1 MDNTLKGLIYNK
13 ESENVQQ
20 DKGSNYLVLLDKVRD
35 FLSQNYAEQLSISI
49 TQDDNE
55 VPVKNLIKGFIE
67 EKGEYVEEYTVNE
80 LVEKIYSD
88 MIGFSFLEDYIKNH
102 EVEEILVNS
111 FDSIEVITNI
121 GRKKVSDMF
130 STPAVS
136 LNMFKKMA
144 RLSGD
149 YLDNKSPITESY
161 IANGIR
167 VSAIIPPVV
176 DKEAGISSTIRKQ
189 KIAKV
194 SKQNLIESNTAT
206 DEMLDFIVFCVE
218 HGISMGFAGRT
229 SSGKTT
235 DISYILNSIDTKKRI
250 FSIEETREIDFSGH
264 TSVVA
269 TRTRRSDNPEMN
281 ISMND
286 LLRTA
291 LRFTPDIICVAEMRG
306 EEAMASQEASRTG
319 HTVVTTLH
327 AISARSAY
335 HRILSMCQMS
345 NTRIPTNYIMQ
356 FIIEAFPIVVYKRR
370 LADGSRKIIE
380 IVEAVGFEN
389 ENVKAKTLYSFNIRE
404 NKFEKKDNIS
414 DSLIQ
419 IMLENGAEQKDID
432 RFIGR

>member
-13 ESENVQQ
+13 QSENITQE
-20 DKGSNYLVLLDKVRD
+20 KGSDYLVLLDKVRD
-35 FLSQNYAEQLSISI
+35 FLSKNYAEQLSITI

-67 EKGEYVEEYTVNE
+67 EKGEYVDDYTVNE

-88 MIGFSFLEDYIKNH
+88 MIGFSFLEDYIKNND
-102 EVEEILVNS
+102 VEEILVNS
-111 FDSIEVITNI
+111 FDCIEVITNK
-121 GRKKVSDMF
+121 GREKVSDMF
-130 STPAVS
+130 SSPDVG

-167 VSAIIPPVV
+167 VSAIIPPIV

-194 SKQNLIESNTAT
+194 NKADLIKTNTAT

-264 TSVVA
+264 SSVVA

-345 NTRIPTNYIMQ
+345 STRIPTNYIMQ
-356 FIIEAFPIVVYKRR
+356 FIIEAFPIMVYKRR

-380 IVEAVGFEN
+380 IVEAIGFEDD
-389 ENVKAKTLYSFNIRE
+389 NVKAKTLYKFNIRDNE
-404 NKFEKKDNIS
+404 FEKVGNIS
-414 DSLIQ
+414 SNLLQ
-419 IMLENGAEQKDID
+419 IMLENGAKQKDID
-432 RFIGR
+432 RFLGR